1 MNDVG
6 LDTIIEELSKNQNF
20 INILFFLETLFLIGS
35 VFRGKGI
42 S

>member
-20 INILFFLETLFLIGS
+20 INILFFLEILFLIGS
-35 VFRGKGI
+35 VLRGKGI